1 MLTIES
7 KTGMARGS
15 QEDVYRY
22 VSDFRNFAHLL
33 PEDKMKDLRLSGDT
47 IRFTMDG
54 IGTIGLLITK
64 KTPNSG
70 IVIRA
75 TEGSPADFTLRIN
88 IAEERNNQSPVN
100 LILEANL
107 NMFLEMMAKG
117 PLQQFVDLIADKI
130 GEVEFGV

>member
-7 KTGMARGS
+7 KTGMAKGS
-15 QEDVYRY
+15 QEEVYRY
-22 VSDFRNFAHLL
+22 VSNFRNFAHLL
-33 PEDKMKDLRLSGDT
+33 PADKMKDLQLSEDT

-54 IGTIGLLITK
+54 IGHIGLLITK
-64 KTPNSG
+64 KTPNTG

-88 IAEERNNQSPVN
+88 IAEEKNNRSPVN
-100 LILEANL
+100 ILLEANL
-107 NMFLEMMAKG
+107 NLFLEMMAKG

>member
-22 VSDFRNFAHLL
+22 ISDFRNFAHLL
-33 PEDKMKDLRLSGDT
+33 PGDKMKDLQLAEDT
-47 IRFTMDG
+47 IRFTLNG
-54 IGTIGLLITK
+54 IGPIGLVITK

-88 IAEERNNQSPVN
+88 IAEERDNRSPVN
-100 LILEANL
+100 LLLEANL
-107 NMFLEMMAKG
+107 NLFLEMMAKG
-117 PLQQFVDLIADKI
+117 PLKQFVDLIADKI
-130 GEVEFGV
+130 GEVEFGG